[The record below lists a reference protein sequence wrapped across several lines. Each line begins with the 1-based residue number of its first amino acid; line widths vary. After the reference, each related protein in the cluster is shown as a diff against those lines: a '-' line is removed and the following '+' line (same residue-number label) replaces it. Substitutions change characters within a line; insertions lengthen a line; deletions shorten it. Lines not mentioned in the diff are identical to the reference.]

1 MSEKEKEEIKVI
13 EQMLDRMKKFYK
25 KFEKIQSLR
34 EKSDHNGLVAIA
46 GGDRIL
52 KYKKKIGIDFKE
64 IKNISL
70 RHNKSDEVVVT
81 NSLK

>member
-34 EKSDHNGLVAIA
+34 EKSDHNGLEAIA
-46 GGDRIL
+46 GGERIL